1 MGTHVRAINY
11 RQAMTETPGPSV
23 AAQPLVDAGNTFL
36 GAYPS
41 NFMIGVSPD
50 RKVLILT
57 IRSGP
62 ATLTVL
68 LDKDSAG
75 RLINDVTVAKSQL
88 TDLIVP
94 GINGAD
100 IAHFGRHGG

>member
-1 MGTHVRAINY
+1 
-11 RQAMTETPGPSV
+11 MTEISGEDV
-23 AAQPLVDAGNTFL
+23 AAAATAQAAPLVDPGNTFL

-41 NFMIGVSPD
+41 NFMIGISPD
-50 RKVLILT
+50 RKALILT

-68 LDKDSAG
+68 LDKDSAA
-75 RLINDVTVAKSQL
+75 RLISDTTMAKAQL

-94 GINGAD
+94 GINGVDVAN
-100 IAHFGRHGG
+100 FGRHG

>member
-1 MGTHVRAINY
+1 
-11 RQAMTETPGPSV
+11 MTENPEQAAAA
-23 AAQPLVDAGNTFL
+23 AAQLVDPGNHFL

-50 RKVLILT
+50 RKTLIVT

-68 LDKDSAG
+68 LDKDSAD
-75 RLINDVTVAKSQL
+75 RLVNDVSVAKAHL
-88 TDLIVP
+88 TDLIIP

-100 IAHFGRHGG
+100 VAGFGRHG

>member
-1 MGTHVRAINY
+1 
-11 RQAMTETPGPSV
+11 MTEISGEDV
-23 AAQPLVDAGNTFL
+23 AAAATVQAAPLVDPGNTFL

-50 RKVLILT
+50 RKMLILT

-68 LDKDSAG
+68 LDKDSATRMIG
-75 RLINDVTVAKSQL
+75 DITVAKAQL
-88 TDLIVP
+88 TDLIIP

-100 IAHFGRHGG
+100 VAGFGRHG